1 MFARRNDNAAQ
12 EMAEERMYQGNSFS
26 KFSFSKFSVASVFT
40 AGLVLCSGAAFAQ
53 TKPAGVPDAQV
64 EANVLK
70 ALAGAPELADQSIT
84 STTVYGTVT
93 LNGTVRDEASR
104 DLAEHLVANT
114 AGVQKVVDQLAI
126 GTPAPA
132 SDDSQQAGT
141 NPNLQSDGTIAP
153 PQAQDPP
160 AQTSPS
166 PSGAPQ
172 NGAPAPPQQGQYPLP
187 PNGGAPQG
195 QYPQQ
200 QGQYPQQQGQYP
212 QQQGQ
217 YPSQQGQYPPQQAG
231 PYPPPPYNRPSYGQ
245 PYPSQSPQQP
255 YVAQKGGD
263 AVVVPSG
270 SIIRV
275 RINQGMSSK
284 NTAPGTTFDGV
295 VLSDVVAGGS
305 IAIPRGASITGTVV
319 DAHTAGQLGGK
330 GELKLQLTGVSF
342 GGKTYPVVT
351 DFWWHQGVDK
361 TGNTVGNTVG
371 LASVGALIGAVAGGG
386 VGAAVGAGVGGVAG
400 LGVSSASGRGEAG
413 IPPEAIVTFH
423 LTKPADV
430 TTVSQAEL
438 NRLGAG
444 VPPPQQQ
451 PQMQRRYPPPPPPG
465 YYPYPYYGPVYY
477 YPR

>member
-1 MFARRNDNAAQ
+1 
-12 EMAEERMYQGNSFS
+12 MYQGNSFS
-26 KFSFSKFSVASVFT
+26 KFSRASVFT

-53 TKPAGVPDAQV
+53 TKPAGMPDAQV

-104 DLAEHLVANT
+104 DLAEHVVANT

-132 SDDSQQAGT
+132 SNDSQQAGT
-141 NPNLQSDGTIAP
+141 NPDLQSDGTIAP
-153 PQAQDPP
+153 PQGQDPP
-160 AQTSPS
+160 LQTSPS
-166 PSGAPQ
+166 PSGVPQ
-172 NGAPAPPQQGQYPLP
+172 NGAPPQQGQYPP
-187 PNGGAPQG
+187 PTNGGAP
-195 QYPQQ
+195 
-200 QGQYPQQQGQYP
+200 
-212 QQQGQ
+212 
-217 YPSQQGQYPPQQAG
+217 QGQYPPQQAG
-231 PYPPPPYNRPSYGQ
+231 PYPPPPYNRPPYGQ
-245 PYPSQSPQQP
+245 RYPPQAPQQP

-263 AVVVPSG
+263 AVVIPSG
-270 SIIRV
+270 STMRV

-330 GELKLQLTGVSF
+330 GELKLQLTSVSF

-361 TGNTVGNTVG
+361 TGNTVGTTVG

-400 LGVSSASGRGEAG
+400 LGVSSASGKGEAG

-465 YYPYPYYGPVYY
+465 YYPYPYPYPYYGPNYY

>member
-1 MFARRNDNAAQ
+1 MV
-12 EMAEERMYQGNSFS
+12 
-26 KFSFSKFSVASVFT
+26 SVLTASLLL
-40 AGLVLCSGAAFAQ
+40 GDGAAFAQ
-53 TKPAGVPDAQV
+53 TKPAAMPDAQI

-93 LNGTVRDEASR
+93 LNGTVRDEPSR
-104 DLAEHLVANT
+104 DLAEHLAANA
-114 AGVQKVVDQLAI
+114 AGVQKVVDQLVI
-126 GTPAPA
+126 GTTAPA
-132 SDDSQQAGT
+132 NNDSQQAGT
-141 NPNLQSDGTIAP
+141 NPNLQSDGTMAP
-153 PQAQDPP
+153 PQGQNPP
-160 AQTSPS
+160 AQNSASPS
-166 PSGAPQ
+166 DAPQ
-172 NGAPAPPQQGQYPLP
+172 NGAPP
-187 PNGGAPQG
+187 
-195 QYPQQ
+195 
-200 QGQYPQQQGQYP
+200 
-212 QQQGQ
+212 
-217 YPSQQGQYPPQQAG
+217 QQGQYPPQQAG
-231 PYPPPPYNRPSYGQ
+231 PYPPSYGRPPYRQ
-245 PYPSQSPQQP
+245 PYPPQYPQQP

-270 SIIRV
+270 SSVRV
-275 RINQGMSSK
+275 RINQGMNSK

-330 GELKLQLTGVSF
+330 GELKLQLTNVSF
-342 GGKTYPVVT
+342 GGKTYPLVT

-361 TGNTVGNTVG
+361 TGNTVGTTVG

-423 LTKPADV
+423 LTQPADV

-444 VPPPQQQ
+444 MPQPQQQ
-451 PQMQRRYPPPPPPG
+451 PQMQRRYPPPPPPPG
-465 YYPYPYYGPVYY
+465 YYPYYPYPYYGPVYY
-477 YPR
+477 YPRY

>member
-1 MFARRNDNAAQ
+1 
-12 EMAEERMYQGNSFS
+12 MAEERMYQGNSFS
-26 KFSFSKFSVASVFT
+26 KFSMASVFM

-53 TKPAGVPDAQV
+53 TKPAGMPDAQV

-153 PQAQDPP
+153 PQGQDPP

-166 PSGAPQ
+166 PTGAPQ
-172 NGAPAPPQQGQYPLP
+172 NGAPAPPQQGQYPP
-187 PNGGAPQG
+187 QPNGGAPR
-195 QYPQQ
+195 
-200 QGQYPQQQGQYP
+200 
-212 QQQGQ
+212 
-217 YPSQQGQYPPQQAG
+217 GQYPPQQAG
-231 PYPPPPYNRPSYGQ
+231 PYPPPPYNRPPYGQ
-245 PYPSQSPQQP
+245 PYPPQTPQQP
-255 YVAQKGGD
+255 HVAQKGGD
-263 AVVVPSG
+263 AVVIPSG
-270 SIIRV
+270 STIRV

-295 VLSDVVAGGS
+295 VLGDVVAGGS

-330 GELKLQLTGVSF
+330 GELKLQLTSVSF
-342 GGKTYPVVT
+342 GGRTYPVVT

-361 TGNTVGNTVG
+361 TGNTVGTTVG

-400 LGVSSASGRGEAG
+400 LGVSSASGKGEAG

-444 VPPPQQQ
+444 VPPSQQQ
-451 PQMQRRYPPPPPPG
+451 PQMQRRYPPPPPPPG
-465 YYPYPYYGPVYY
+465 YYPYPYPYPYYGPVYY